1 MEPCYLSDLDHFS
14 VQAYANTESSSMN
27 LLVIRR
33 TNTIRCGERAF
44 CAAAPRLWN
53 IDIRSSNSSDFF
65 NKKLKKSL
73 FTLQSQV
80 NDRVHIRC
88 RKCRRLLKHERRVTK
103 GVGPWAHADDM
114 SIIRERIQGSVII
127 WAIEKPLTEMCPSYV
142 I

>member
-1 MEPCYLSDLDHFS
+1 MLITFKCLNNLEPSYLSDLDHYS

-33 TNTIRCGERAF
+33 TNIIRYGERAF

-53 IDIRSSNSSDFF
+53 SLIPLDIRSINSSEFF

-73 FTLQSQV
+73 FTLQSQE
-80 NDRVHIRC
+80 NDRVQIHC

-103 GVGPWAHADDM
+103 GVDP
-114 SIIRERIQGSVII
+114 
-127 WAIEKPLTEMCPSYV
+127 
-142 I
+142 